1 MFTGHYSAS
10 FAGRAADKRI
20 PLWLLFLAV
29 QWIDALWSIF
39 VLLGIEKVRI
49 VPGITASNA
58 LDLYY
63 MPYTHS
69 LLGVLCWSAVAYVV
83 CQMAP
88 SRRGVRTGLI
98 LAAAVFSHWILDL
111 IVHRPDLA
119 LYDSVGKMGFGLWNY
134 RGAAFALEMGVLFC
148 GAAALYRTAVH
159 KVRVVGFAVFLAA
172 LQVFGTFFFPP
183 PPSDHAAAMT
193 ALVSYIVLALV
204 AWWVD
209 RGEPR
214 SGSSR
219 IDEAGYVAANFCP
232 NTRVDIKLKEKGR
245 IEFILLSETDL
256 SRPWRRTTRHVFPW
270 AAD

>member
-10 FAGRAADKRI
+10 LVGKAAEKRI
-20 PLWLLFLAV
+20 PLWLLFIAV
-29 QWIDALWSIF
+29 QFIDVLWSIF

-83 CQMAP
+83 CQLVP
-88 SRRGVRTGLI
+88 GLRGKTTGLI

-134 RGAAFALEMGVLFC
+134 RGAAFALEMAVLLSS
-148 GAAALYRTAVH
+148 AAMLYRTAVH
-159 KVRVVGFAVFLAA
+159 KVRLAGFVVFLAA

-183 PPSDHAAAMT
+183 PPSEHAAAVT
-193 ALVSYIVLALV
+193 ALVSYIVLALM

-209 RGEPR
+209 RSEQR
-214 SGSSR
+214 QTLSS
-219 IDEAGYVAANFCP
+219 
-232 NTRVDIKLKEKGR
+232 T
-245 IEFILLSETDL
+245 
-256 SRPWRRTTRHVFPW
+256 
-270 AAD
+270 

>member
-1 MFTGHYSAS
+1 MFTGHYSFS
-10 FAGRAADKRI
+10 FAGKSVDKRI
-20 PLWLLFLAV
+20 PLWTLFLAV
-29 QWIDALWSIF
+29 QWIDVMWSIF

-69 LLGVLCWSAVAYVV
+69 LLGVLCWSALAYVV

-88 SRRGVRTGLI
+88 GLRGVRTGLI

-134 RGAAFALEMGVLFC
+134 RAAAFALEMAVLFG
-148 GAAALYRTAVH
+148 GAVMLYRTAVH
-159 KVRVVGFAVFLAA
+159 RGRLIGFVIFLAV

-183 PPSDHAAAMT
+183 PPSDHAAATT
-193 ALVSYIVLALV
+193 ALVSYIVFALA

-209 RGEPR
+209 
-214 SGSSR
+214 
-219 IDEAGYVAANFCP
+219 
-232 NTRVDIKLKEKGR
+232 
-245 IEFILLSETDL
+245 
-256 SRPWRRTTRHVFPW
+256 
-270 AAD
+270 

>member
-1 MFTGHYSAS
+1 VFVGHYSVS
-10 FAGRAADKRI
+10 FAGKAVEKRI
-20 PLWLLFLAV
+20 PLWVLFIAV
-29 QWIDALWSIF
+29 QLIDVLWGVF

-69 LLGVLCWSAVAYVV
+69 LAGVLCWSAVAYIV
-83 CQMAP
+83 CQVFP
-88 SRRGVRTGLI
+88 RLRGRRTGLI
-98 LAAAVFSHWILDL
+98 VAAAVFSHWILDL

-134 RGAAFALEMGVLFC
+134 RGAAFALEMAVLVA
-148 GAAALYRTAVH
+148 GAAILYRTAAHRIRLVTF
-159 KVRVVGFAVFLAA
+159 VIFLAA

-193 ALVSYIVLALV
+193 ALVSYAVLALM

-209 RGEPR
+209 GGEPGPEKL
-214 SGSSR
+214 SP
-219 IDEAGYVAANFCP
+219 AKAA
-232 NTRVDIKLKEKGR
+232 
-245 IEFILLSETDL
+245 
-256 SRPWRRTTRHVFPW
+256 
-270 AAD
+270 A

>member
-1 MFTGHYSAS
+1 LFTGHYSFS
-10 FAGRAADKRI
+10 FAGKALAGKSGDQDSDKRI

-29 QWIDALWSIF
+29 QWIDVMWSIF

-69 LLGVLCWSAVAYVV
+69 LLGVLCWSALAYAV
-83 CQMAP
+83 CQFVP
-88 SRRGVRTGLI
+88 SLRGRRIGLI
-98 LAAAVFSHWILDL
+98 LSAAVFSHWILDL

-134 RGAAFALEMGVLFC
+134 RGAAFALEMAVLFG
-148 GAAALYRTAVH
+148 GAAMLYRTVAH
-159 KVRVVGFAVFLAA
+159 RGRLIGFVIFLAA

-204 AWWVD
+204 AWWVE
-209 RGEPR
+209 RGR
-214 SGSSR
+214 GAQS
-219 IDEAGYVAANFCP
+219 
-232 NTRVDIKLKEKGR
+232 
-245 IEFILLSETDL
+245 
-256 SRPWRRTTRHVFPW
+256 
-270 AAD
+270 

>member
-1 MFTGHYSAS
+1 LFTGHYSFS
-10 FAGRAADKRI
+10 FAGKSAEKRI

-29 QWIDALWSIF
+29 QWIDVMWSIF

-69 LLGVLCWSAVAYVV
+69 LLGVLCWSALAYVV
-83 CQMAP
+83 CQLVP
-88 SRRGVRTGLI
+88 SLRGKRTGLI
-98 LAAAVFSHWILDL
+98 VAGAVFSHWILDL

-134 RGAAFALEMGVLFC
+134 RGAAFALEMAVLLG
-148 GAAALYRTAVH
+148 GAAMLYRNATH
-159 KVRVVGFAVFLAA
+159 RGRLIGFAIFLAA
-172 LQVFGTFFFPP
+172 LQVFGTFFFPS

-193 ALVSYIVLALV
+193 ALVSYIVLALM

-209 RGEPR
+209 
-214 SGSSR
+214 
-219 IDEAGYVAANFCP
+219 
-232 NTRVDIKLKEKGR
+232 
-245 IEFILLSETDL
+245 
-256 SRPWRRTTRHVFPW
+256 
-270 AAD
+270 